1 MQMAVMQTRRQVIA
15 GALALG
21 ASNLTGC
28 VLVRPLSAFCPDDPR
43 ISSPKTPLTIDVH
56 GHVFNGSDIQ
66 IERYISLVRARQTP
80 ALANLGTILQE
91 VGWSVAPSGAQ
102 ETAALREI
110 NQALSAGCGP
120 GAFEAMHV
128 AHRNDQYEK
137 GVVELNSALDRVES
151 VRRPALRA
159 TRGGNAVANAIR
171 SLPKTYPAYRSQRLR
186 ATRKAAGGDEIEAAI
201 AFVLRQF
208 QYRYVNVF
216 DFLSE
221 YSSGTTRK
229 IDLVVCHF
237 LDFDWPLAG
246 GKATLTPIAD
256 QIDVM
261 EQISILTGG
270 RVHCYAPFDP
280 MKQVA
285 YELGLSFESPL
296 ALVQKAVLSQGF
308 IGVKIYPPMGF
319 APIGNA
325 GKRDSFW
332 SRRKWLPDNLKY
344 TDHLGERLDAA
355 LSALYAWCVASDV
368 PIMAHTSPSEG
379 PADDFQ
385 NLTDASYWDN
395 VPTGLRV
402 NFGHFGNTEVT
413 ASNTMR
419 ALAYCRLMGALGTH
433 GANFYADAAYLSHA
447 LSDQR
452 GLTSALQTLFR
463 LTASKQSAALA
474 QRLMYGSD
482 WEMLVIEGSANTKY
496 LSNFEKIFA
505 QLDSDPSMGAQ
516 GKLSARFFGINAVN
530 YLSLR
535 PGSATR
541 ARLEAFYATRA
552 IPTPQWAHKISA
564 LVT

>member
-1 MQMAVMQTRRQVIA
+1 MQTRRQMMG

-21 ASNLTGC
+21 ASQLSGC
-28 VLVRPLSAFCPDDPR
+28 VLVRPLTAFCPDDPR
-43 ISSPKTPLTIDVH
+43 ISNPKTPLTIDVH
-56 GHVFNGSDIQ
+56 GHVFNGTDIQ

-137 GVVELNSALDRVES
+137 GVVELNSALDKVES
-151 VRRPALRA
+151 LRRPGLRA
-159 TRGGNAVANAIR
+159 MRGGNAVASAIR

-186 ATRKAAGGDEIEAAI
+186 ATRKAAGGDQIEAAI

-221 YSSGTTRK
+221 YSSGSARK

-246 GKATLTPIAD
+246 GNATLTPIAD

-261 EQISILTGG
+261 EQISILTDG
-270 RVHCYAPFDP
+270 RVHCCAPFDP

-285 YELGLSFESPL
+285 YDLGLTFESPL
-296 ALVQKAVLSQGF
+296 ALVQKAILSQGF

-325 GKRDSFW
+325 AKSDSFW
-332 SRRKWLPDNLKY
+332 SRRKWLPDNLKS
-344 TDHLGERLDAA
+344 TNHVGARLDAA
-355 LSALYAWCVASDV
+355 LSALYVWCVRYDV

-385 NLTDASYWDN
+385 ALTAAKYWNN
-395 VPTGLRV
+395 VPNGLRV

-413 ASNTMR
+413 ASDTAR
-419 ALAYCRLMGALGTH
+419 TLEYCNLMGGPGTH

-447 LSDQR
+447 LTDQR
-452 GLTSALQTLFR
+452 GLTNALQTLFR
-463 LTASKQSAALA
+463 ITAPKQSAALA

-496 LSNFEKIFA
+496 LSNFEQIFS
-505 QLDSDPSMGAQ
+505 QLDGNPSLGAQ

-541 ARLEAFYATRA
+541 ARLEAFYAARA
-552 IPTPQWAHKISA
+552 IPTPQWMRKIPP
-564 LVT
+564 LVA